1 MKLTNILAGLQ
12 QNDGTKTAGEKAPSQ
27 GETKVAAPATTTGL
41 QAALVAAVSAAPATK
56 TAAESAP
63 LSTPV
68 SDVVKVAAEIAAHEK
83 DLMKKEAE
91 EFGAAF
97 ADAAMSRVAQWQAKI
112 AAPVASPAPAVA
124 APASPDVS
132 MFGKFAK
139 TAMAKQAFD
148 LSYKNTKAAVEKL
161 AAESKQQGFNET
173 VDRIHKVASVEF
185 IKGAEQTSAI
195 LMALSAR

>member
-56 TAAESAP
+56 VAAEAP
-63 LSTPV
+63 VSSPV
-68 SDVVKVAAEIAAHEK
+68 SDVVKVAAEIASHEK
-83 DLMKKEAE
+83 ELIKKEAE
-91 EFGAAF
+91 ELGAAF
-97 ADAAMSRVAQWQAKI
+97 ADSAMSRVAQWQAKI
-112 AAPVASPAPAVA
+112 AATAPSAPAVA
-124 APASPDVS
+124 PTDDTATL
-132 MFGKFAK
+132 FGKFAS

-148 LSYKNTKAAVEKL
+148 LSYTNTKAAVEKM

-195 LMALSAR
+195 LTALSR